1 MFKDK
6 VSLPNF
12 DFRPVVSSER
22 KTSFV
27 TSSEGKRTRELQ
39 RSLTNSSGDEEKK
52 RLHLRS
58 AGEAGSADSE
68 FQKRLNKCEADK
80 INVSFSSLLFH
91 VTCAVSYKVCKSLNV
106 SDIK

>member
-39 RSLTNSSGDEEKK
+39 RSLTNSSGDEEK